1 MKRLIN
7 NITFF
12 RLFPL
17 AIIVILVAASCGS
30 DKKELIDVSVDYE
43 TTPTMKTTQISTV
56 ISDSGVVR
64 YKITAPLW
72 LVFDEAKEPRWNFSQ
87 GLHLDKFDNTLNQD
101 ATFDSDSATYLS
113 QRKLWRFD
121 GTVYAQNVAGDRF
134 FTNQLFWDQRD
145 KKVYTD
151 SFIHIEKSDRIIE
164 GYGFVSNENM
174 TEYHVNKVSG
184 IFPINE
190 KTESNDSVQKNKPD
204 TIATSQKLPETNP
217 AKSSEKRIVPRR
229 SKHPEFENEQKLQLK
244 PVNDKSLKIK
254 SITNDSKH
262 HHRHNG

>member
-17 AIIVILVAASCGS
+17 AIIVILVVASCGS

-87 GLHLDKFDNTLNQD
+87 GLHLDKFDNNQNQD
-101 ATFDSDSATYLS
+101 ATFDCDSATFLS
-113 QRKLWRFD
+113 QRKIWRFD
-121 GTVYAQNVAGDRF
+121 GTVYAQNVAGDKF

-174 TEYHVNKVSG
+174 TEYDVNKVSG

-190 KTESNDSVQKNKPD
+190 KTESNDSVKENKPD
-204 TIATSQKLPETNP
+204 TVATPEKTPEINQ
-217 AKSSEKRIVPRR
+217 AKAPERKSVPRR
-229 SKHPEFENEQKLQLK
+229 SKHPEFGNEPQLK
-244 PVNDKSLKIK
+244 LEPEKAKPLKLK
-254 SITNDSKH
+254 SI
-262 HHRHNG
+262 GQ